1 MAIKDVY
8 KDLKEDEERDYWI
21 STGLKALNDI
31 HDRKAAKKY
40 QTFINQKDILN
51 ENIRYKTA
59 VGNAE
64 LITEEH
70 AKAYGHEN
78 GAIDYYVNK
87 YTPLIQQELDLKYG
101 TTTREGGEVVPGTS
115 SWDPRYYQNFIREE
129 ALTRARDQKTLLDN
143 AYKAA
148 MALQYNKVTYDDYV
162 KLNDGIADSLG
173 ANVGARIR
181 GAFKG
186 ESKESLEK
194 KAKDAIIK
202 GAPAENATAMNLAFK
217 LYNQGLSFNNALK
230 VATSE
235 IQTRQSLQFISEE
248 VLDPQELND
257 QIYHFARTKYRDKK
271 GHEKFVMRGLD
282 QRSQDMLDSRYTV
295 KPITTQFETDMGNV
309 IERQGLVTMD
319 GNNAGIG
326 NVVWLDGQT
335 DMGVLSGPS
344 PSFARYQVNFHSPAN
359 KAKGGMQAAANNH
372 LQEAIEFTSIEMD
385 HPSDHILGL
394 VSKAGLSGKLDVFQ
408 TAQLAKNME
417 EAQDFIGALGM
428 QINKEFLKGRDSNL
442 ASQLAAQAYMNNVKY
457 RTKDSDTWYGFKDVG
472 DLEYDSTLSPL
483 GLDRISGLHVL
494 EAFGSREN
502 TPYCIHLTQTDMDNI
517 FNRKNMLEEFKN
529 MTKEH
534 QEYFL
539 TQFEDEDKYY
549 FMHQSYDGNGN
560 ETPYELL
567 EEIFEGEGGL
577 ISNILGHLIRPEIGI
592 L

>member
-8 KDLKEDEERDYWI
+8 KDLKRDEEKDYWI

-40 QTFINQKDILN
+40 QTFINQKPILD

-59 VGNAE
+59 IGNAE
-64 LITEEH
+64 LITQEH
-70 AKAYGHEN
+70 TKAYGHEN
-78 GAIDYYVNK
+78 GAVDYYVNK
-87 YTPLIQQELDLKYG
+87 YTPLIQEEIKQKYG
-101 TTTREGGEVVPGTS
+101 VTTIEEEGTIPGVG
-115 SWDPRYYQNFIREE
+115 SWDPRYYSQLVKDE
-129 ALTRARDQKTLLDN
+129 AFTRATQQKTLLDN
-143 AYKAA
+143 AYKR
-148 MALQYNKVTYDDYV
+148 ALALKYDSVGYDDYV

-173 ANVGARIR
+173 ANVGSRIR

-186 ESKESLEK
+186 ESKESLEQ
-194 KAKDAIIK
+194 KARDAIIK
-202 GAPAENATAMNLAFK
+202 GAPSENAEALNMAFK
-217 LYNQGLSFNNALK
+217 LYNQGLGFKNALE

-235 IQTRQSLQFISEE
+235 IKTRQSLQFISEE
-248 VLDPQELND
+248 VLDPQTLND

-271 GHEKFVMRGLD
+271 GYEKVVMRGLD

-295 KPITTQFETDMGNV
+295 KPITTQFETNMGNI
-309 IERQGLVTMD
+309 IERQGLITMD
-319 GNNAGIG
+319 GNGGGIG
-326 NVVWLDGQT
+326 PVVWLDGQT
-335 DMGVLSGPS
+335 DMRVLSGPS
-344 PSFARYQVNFHSPAN
+344 PSFARYQVNFHSPTN

-372 LQEAIEFTSIEMD
+372 LQESIEFTSTGMELD
-385 HPSDHILGL
+385 SDLILGL
-394 VSKAGLSGKLDVFQ
+394 VSKAGLSGKLDAFQ

-457 RTKDSDTWYGFKDVG
+457 RTKDSSWHWTDVG
-472 DLEYDSTLSPL
+472 DLEYDTTLSPL
-483 GLDRISGLHVL
+483 GLDKISGLHVL

-502 TPYCIHLTQTDMDNI
+502 SPYSINLTQTDMDNI
-517 FNRKNMLEEFKN
+517 FNRKNMLEDFKN

-539 TQFEDEDKYY
+539 TTFEDEDKYY

-560 ETPYELL
+560 ETPYDLL
-567 EEIFEGEGGL
+567 EEIFEGESL
-577 ISNILGHLIRPEIGI
+577 ISQFLSPLSR
-592 L
+592 